1 MASVIRGTDIP
12 FDLKNMPVGAEIKRL
27 DFAQNDNIILTKTA
41 DDFSY
46 DSQLNIYN
54 ATITQEEALKFD
66 GKKVVEVQLSF
77 LLNGHIHKTHVK
89 SFRADKTLYEG
100 VI

>member
-12 FDLKNMPVGAEIKRL
+12 FDLKNFPVGAEIKRL
-27 DFAQNDNIILTKTA
+27 DFAQNDKIVLTKYA
-41 DDFSY
+41 EDFTF
-46 DSQLNIYN
+46 DGEVYN

-66 GKKVVEVQLSF
+66 SKKLVEVQLSF
-77 LLNGHIHKTHVK
+77 ALNGHIHKTHVK

>member
-12 FDLKNMPVGAEIKRL
+12 FDLKNLPVGAEIKRL
-27 DFAQNDNIILTKTA
+27 DFAQNDTVILTKTA
-41 DDFSY
+41 DDFIVDGTTAS
-46 DSQLNIYN
+46 
-54 ATITQEEALKFD
+54 ATITQEEALRFD
-66 GKKVVEVQLSF
+66 SKKLVEVQFSF
-77 LLNGHIHKTHVK
+77 ALNGHIHKTHVK

>member
-12 FDLKNMPVGAEIKRL
+12 FDLKNLPVGAEIKRL
-27 DFAQNDNIILTKTA
+27 DFAQNDKIVLTKTA
-41 DDFSY
+41 DDFA
-46 DSQLNIYN
+46 QTGEVYN
-54 ATITQEEALKFD
+54 AIITQEEALRFD
-66 GKKVVEVQLSF
+66 SKKLVEVQLSF
-77 LLNGHIHKTHVK
+77 AFNGHIHKTHVK